1 LDCEAICIEILGLFA
16 YKFAAPPVSGSITLS
31 AVRLTEEFNLG
42 KPILTGSFVAL
53 ITPFKEDGVP
63 DIEGFGQLIEFQA
76 RHGTSALLIM
86 GSTGE
91 VSLLSKEERQRII
104 VETVTFKKYGLPLFY
119 GCTANNTRETI
130 AMIDYAARA
139 GADGAVVT
147 VPSYIY
153 APIDAALQYFLE
165 VADASPIPIGIYNN
179 PIRVG
184 TDLPAEAI
192 LRLADHPN
200 VVIDKEAMARPG
212 QIAQILAAGKDLA
225 LMCCDSPNL
234 GLVPAVMSLGGH
246 GTANMTGNIA
256 PAEMAIISK
265 PWATFEDAANFREA
279 YLRLLPLIQ
288 FTYSKVNPVPVK
300 SLARVLG
307 LPAGRLR
314 KPYLSLT
321 GSALR
326 AGLDI
331 VYRLGLPERY
341 GYRIREDLMGQDA
354 PAEAA
359 SRPDPE
365 SATVGSAACF
375 IPEGR

>member
-1 LDCEAICIEILGLFA
+1 
-16 YKFAAPPVSGSITLS
+16 
-31 AVRLTEEFNLG
+31 LG

-53 ITPFKEDGVP
+53 ITPFKEDGTP
-63 DIEGFGQLIEFQA
+63 DIEGFGRLIEFQA

-91 VSLLSKEERQRII
+91 VSLLSKEERHRTIT
-104 VETVTFKKYGLPLFY
+104 ETVKFKKNGLPLFY
-119 GCTANNTRETI
+119 GCTANNTQETI
-130 AMIDYAARA
+130 AMVHYAARA

-147 VPSYIY
+147 VPSYVY
-153 APIDAALQYFLE
+153 APVDAALQYFLE

-212 QIAQILAAGKDLA
+212 QIAQILAAGKELS

-234 GLVPAVMSLGGH
+234 GLVPAVMALGGH

-265 PWATFEDAANFREA
+265 PWSTHTDVVNFRET

-314 KPYLSLT
+314 KPYLNLT
-321 GSALR
+321 GGALR
-326 AGLDI
+326 PGI
-331 VYRLGLPERY
+331 EVVKRLGLLQRY
-341 GYRIREDLMGQDA
+341 GYEIREDLIGED
-354 PAEAA
+354 
-359 SRPDPE
+359 SLK
-365 SATVGSAACF
+365 GSAQTSMPTGSGACF
-375 IPEGR
+375 LC

>member
-1 LDCEAICIEILGLFA
+1 MGDFM
-16 YKFAAPPVSGSITLS
+16 
-31 AVRLTEEFNLG
+31 G

-53 ITPFKEDGVP
+53 ITPFNEDGSP
-63 DIEGFGQLIEFQA
+63 DIEGFGRLVEFQA
-76 RHGTSALLIM
+76 ENSTSALLIM

-91 VSLLSKEERQRII
+91 VSLLTKEERHRII
-104 VETVTFKKYGLPLFY
+104 TETVAFKKHGLPLFY
-119 GCTANNTRETI
+119 GCTANNTQETI
-130 AMIDYAARA
+130 AMVHYAARA

-147 VPSYIY
+147 VPSYVY
-153 APIDAALQYFLE
+153 APVDAALQYFLE

-184 TDLPAEAI
+184 TDLPPEAI
-192 LRLADHPN
+192 IRLADHPN
-200 VVIDKEAMARPG
+200 IVIDKEAMARPG
-212 QIAQILAAGKDLA
+212 QIAQILAAGKDLS

-256 PAEMAIISK
+256 PREMAIISK
-265 PWATFEDAANFREA
+265 PWVTIEDTVNFREA

-314 KPYLSLT
+314 KPYLNMA
-321 GSALR
+321 GGALR
-326 AGLDI
+326 AGLEI
-331 VYRLGLPERY
+331 VKRLGLVEPY
-341 GYRIREDLMGQDA
+341 GYEIREDWVGEDSAEVRA
-354 PAEAA
+354 PA
-359 SRPDPE
+359 SP
-365 SATVGSAACF
+365 STVSGACF
-375 IPEGR
+375 IR

>member
-1 LDCEAICIEILGLFA
+1 M
-16 YKFAAPPVSGSITLS
+16 
-31 AVRLTEEFNLG
+31 G
-42 KPILTGSFVAL
+42 KLILTGSFVAL
-53 ITPFKEDGVP
+53 ITPFEEDGSV
-63 DIEGFGQLIEFQA
+63 DTEGFGRLIDFQA

-91 VSLLSKEERQRII
+91 VSLLSREERHRVIA
-104 VETVTFKKYGLPLFY
+104 ETVKFKKPGMPLFY
-119 GCTANNTRETI
+119 GCTANTTRETI
-130 AMIDYAARA
+130 AMVDYAARA

-153 APIDAALQYFLE
+153 APVDAAVQYFLE

-184 TDLPAEAI
+184 TDLPADAI

-200 VVIDKEAMARPG
+200 IVIDKEAMARPG
-212 QIAQILAAGKDLA
+212 QIAQILAAGRELS
-225 LMCCDSPNL
+225 LMCCDSPHL
-234 GLVPAVMSLGGH
+234 GLVPAVMALGGH

-256 PAEMAIISK
+256 PAEMAVISR
-265 PWATFEDAANFREA
+265 PWRTHADAVNFRET

-314 KPYLSLT
+314 KPYLNMA
-321 GSALR
+321 GGALR
-326 AGLDI
+326 GGLEI
-331 VYRLGLPERY
+331 VKRLGLVEEY
-341 GYRIREDLMGQDA
+341 GFDIREDLIGEDSLEA
-354 PAEAA
+354 PAQA
-359 SRPDPE
+359 SA
-365 SATVGSAACF
+365 STGSSACF
-375 IPEGR
+375 VR

>member
-1 LDCEAICIEILGLFA
+1 LIQQQPAHLNKWGNFMGKRIL
-16 YKFAAPPVSGSITLS
+16 
-31 AVRLTEEFNLG
+31 R
-42 KPILTGSFVAL
+42 GSFVAL
-53 ITPFKEDGVP
+53 ITPFKEDGSP
-63 DIEGFGQLIEFQA
+63 DIEGFGRLIDFQA
-76 RHGTSALLIM
+76 AHGTSALLIM

-91 VSLLSKEERQRII
+91 VSLLSREERHLII
-104 VETVTFKKYGLPLFY
+104 AQTVKFKRSGLPLFY

-130 AMIDYAARA
+130 AMVQYAARA

-147 VPSYIY
+147 VPSYVY
-153 APIDAALQYFLE
+153 APVDAALQYFLE

-184 TDLPAEAI
+184 TDLPSEAI

-212 QIAQILAAGKDLA
+212 QIAQILAAGKELS

-265 PWATFEDAANFREA
+265 PWSTIEDAVNFREA
-279 YLRLLPLIQ
+279 YLRLLPLIH

-314 KPYLSLT
+314 KPYLNLT

-326 AGLDI
+326 AGVD
-331 VYRLGLPERY
+331 VVRRLGLSERY
-341 GYRIREDLMGQDA
+341 GYRIREDLIGKDA

-359 SRPDPE
+359 SAPDAQ
-365 SATVGSAACF
+365 SAGGGTAACF
-375 IPEGR
+375 ITEGR